1 MELKRGQIAVD
12 KKRLT
17 AHLQMLNKAVKYLD
31 KAMNEPESKDRGK
44 KVAEF
49 CNAIEYSVHTI
60 EHFDLNMPLGKHL

>member
-17 AHLQMLNKAVKYLD
+17 EHLKMLNKAVKYLD
-31 KAMNEPESKDRGK
+31 KAMNEPESKERGE
-44 KVAEF
+44 KVAKF
-49 CNAIEYSVHTI
+49 CNAIEFSVHTI